1 MIKTII
7 FDMDGTILNTLDDI
21 AASVNYAL
29 NKHKLPSK
37 TLDEI
42 RLAVGRGAM
51 NLIKDVVPKKSS
63 SELIQSVYDQYQAY
77 YDIHN
82 NNLTAPYI
90 GVKKVLA
97 ILKEKGY
104 QLAVVSNKHQY
115 LVEQLN
121 KDVFDGIFDVSMGQT
136 KDILIKPAPDMLYKC
151 LNMLSSTIDQAI
163 FIGDS
168 DTDMKTA
175 VNAKIRSIGVTWG
188 FRDKKILQDQGAQ
201 YIIDQPNEIIEII
214 EGINHGNN

>member
-29 NKHKLPSK
+29 NHHELPTK
-37 TLDEI
+37 TIDEI

-51 NLIKDVVPKKSS
+51 NLIIDVIPKNSPQT
-63 SELIQSVYDQYQAY
+63 LIQSVYDQYQAY
-77 YDIHN
+77 YDLHN
-82 NNLTAPYI
+82 NDLTAPYDGI
-90 GVKKVLA
+90 KQVLKA
-97 ILKEKGY
+97 LKDKGY
-104 QLAVVSNKHQY
+104 QLAVVSNKHEY

-121 KDVFDGIFDVSMGQT
+121 QDVFDHIFDIAIGQT
-136 KDILIKPAPDMLYKC
+136 KDVLIKPAPDMLYRC
-151 LNMLSSTIDQAI
+151 LNLLSSTIDQAI

-175 VNAKIRSIGVTWG
+175 VNAKIRNIGVTWG
-188 FRDKKILQDQGAQ
+188 FRDKKTLQDEGAQ
-201 YIIDQPNEIIEII
+201 FIIDKPIEIIKII